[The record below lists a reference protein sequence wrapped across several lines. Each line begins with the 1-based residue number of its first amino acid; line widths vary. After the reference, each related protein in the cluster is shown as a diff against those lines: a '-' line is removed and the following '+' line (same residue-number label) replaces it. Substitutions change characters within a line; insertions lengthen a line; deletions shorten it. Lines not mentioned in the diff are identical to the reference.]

1 VNCGYKCIW
10 FSYFEKISMEGV
22 LNLSEAKGSSEDA
35 E

>member
-1 VNCGYKCIW
+1 
-10 FSYFEKISMEGV
+10 MEGV